1 MRPVLYLGIILGT
14 HFALMTYFPD
24 FKYIKWAWI
33 VGIILMCVVYLA
45 LRLFFEYILGLK
57 HIGTFDELFLY
68 DTSTNKSVIT
78 AILYFDKFDDKILT
92 HLKNRML
99 RYRRLRSRFVQI
111 FDSYYLKEFGIDR
124 LMEAIED
131 AFVKVEVNA

>member
-1 MRPVLYLGIILGT
+1 MI
-14 HFALMTYFPD
+14 TYFPD

-33 VGIILMCVVYLA
+33 VGIILMCVVYFA

-111 FDSYYLKEFGIDR
+111 LDSYYLKEFGIDR
-124 LMEAIED
+124 LMEAVED

>member
-1 MRPVLYLGIILGT
+1 M
-14 HFALMTYFPD
+14 
-24 FKYIKWAWI
+24 
-33 VGIILMCVVYLA
+33 
-45 LRLFFEYILGLK
+45 RLFFEYILGLK

-111 FDSYYLKEFGIDR
+111 LDSYYLKEFGIDR
-124 LMEAIED
+124 LMEAVED

>member
-1 MRPVLYLGIILGT
+1 MLYLGIIIGT
-14 HFALMTYFPD
+14 HFALKAQFSD
-24 FKYIKWAWI
+24 FKYINWAWV
-33 VGIILMCVVYLA
+33 VGVVVMIVVYVS
-45 LRLFFEYILGLK
+45 LRLIFEYILGLR

-92 HLKNRML
+92 HLRNRML
-99 RYRRLRSRFVQI
+99 RYRRLRSRFVQV

-124 LMEAIED
+124 LMEVIED
-131 AFVKVEVNA
+131 TFVKVEVNA